1 MATITITVTVSNPGS
16 GNKYYLDGQ
25 LQYTYTAIPG
35 NTYKFDQA
43 DNSNSGH
50 PLRLSITSDGTHNS
64 GSAYTTGVTTSG
76 TPGSANAYT
85 QIEVTGTTPQTLYY
99 YCTAHSG
106 MGGTFSTGNSSTKN
120 LKEMSGF
127 AIENLSADPVPYAQA
142 LSNDPYAGAWSSGA
156 NMNSARFLQGG
167 AGATNSAAIT
177 FGGRN
182 PSLSPGPNVALTE
195 SYNGTAWAEV
205 NDMNQGQSY
214 WAGMGTNTAALAV
227 GGSPPAT
234 TGYTEQWNGT
244 CWTSKN
250 ALTRGSASP
259 QAATY
264 GMGNGTT
271 TSALFYGGDEG
282 SNSQQRTEEFD
293 GTNWTEVNDL
303 NTGRGYGAGFGTNAE
318 AAIVAGGL
326 KYPPGNLAIT
336 ESWNGTCWSEV
347 GDLNTARLLYNGSS
361 TQAPSSDGIVF
372 SGRDLSPNA
381 SFTNTES
388 WNGTA
393 WTEVSDLATARRA
406 GGGGGVGT
414 SAILSGGSPNGSPPY
429 SNSNVTEEWS
439 FSGLPPSTPA
449 ADYSDAIVGQM
460 YYNSTSGSF
469 KAIKSGGAP
478 VGTWSSGGNTNTGRR
493 YLGGVGSKTAG
504 LIFGGA
510 NPGNIANTESY
521 NGTAWSEVNDL
532 NAVQIAMGTAGTS
545 TSGMS
550 ALGATSPNTRVED
563 WNGTCWSSNPHSLNS
578 GRQFAAG
585 DGPSNDSAL
594 MVGGEPSP
602 NGAKTETYN
611 GSTWT
616 ETADLNS
623 GRNQL
628 AGVGTVTAFLAV
640 GGYPSEQ
647 DAELWNGTSWTE
659 VSDLSNGGPGISA
672 SGDSEL
678 AIAFAG
684 HPSFIATNEAWNGT
698 AWTEVGDLATGR
710 NFAGS
715 SNNTGN
721 TEAFIASGESG
732 PGYLTSSEEWTAA
745 DFEIKTLTTS

>member
-1 MATITITVTVSNPGS
+1 MATITLAVTVSNPGS
-16 GNKYYLDGQ
+16 GNKYYIDGV
-25 LQYTYTAIPG
+25 LQATVSMTPG

-50 PLRLSITSDGTHNS
+50 PLRLSTTSNGSHNS
-64 GSAYTTGVTTSG
+64 GSEYTTGVTTSG
-76 TPGSANAYT
+76 TPGSSGAYT
-85 QIEVTGTTPQTLYY
+85 QIEVTALTVQTLYY

-106 MGGTFSTGNSSTKN
+106 MGGTINVGNSSTKN

-142 LSNDPYAGAWSSGA
+142 LIDDPYAGSWSSGGNLNQSRYSIA
-156 NMNSARFLQGG
+156 G
-167 AGATNSAAIT
+167 AGTQTAGLA
-177 FGGRN
+177 FGGYSAPSRRN
-182 PSLSPGPNVALTE
+182 ETE
-195 SYNGTAWAEV
+195 EYNGTAWSEQNNLNMQRNELTGAGSQTSALAAGGYYTSATNDAETY
-205 NDMNQGQSY
+205 NGTSWTEISNLN
-214 WAGMGTNTAALAV
+214 AGRDGLGSTAVGSVNTAVIVV
-227 GGSPPAT
+227 GGSP
-234 TGYTEQWNGT
+234 
-244 CWTSKN
+244 
-250 ALTRGSASP
+250 AS
-259 QAATY
+259 
-264 GMGNGTT
+264 
-271 TSALFYGGDEG
+271 
-282 SNSQQRTEEFD
+282 
-293 GTNWTEVNDL
+293 
-303 NTGRGYGAGFGTNAE
+303 
-318 AAIVAGGL
+318 
-326 KYPPGNLAIT
+326 NLV
-336 ESWNGTCWSEV
+336 ESWNGTSWSEV
-347 GDLNTARLLYNGSS
+347 NELNTGRDVGVSSGTSTSGITMGGNTPSKTGKTETWNGS
-361 TQAPSSDGIVF
+361 T
-372 SGRDLSPNA
+372 
-381 SFTNTES
+381 
-388 WNGTA
+388 
-393 WTEVSDLATARRA
+393 WTEVSDLNTARARLGA
-406 GGGGGVGT
+406 AGTSSTSSLVFGGETAPGAVSALSESWNGSAWTETNDLGTARYGLTGGGGGSPNTT
-414 SAILSGGSPNGSPPY
+414 SLASGGYTSSPSGVAN
-429 SNSNVTEEWS
+429 TEEWS